1 MPVSTM
7 SQEQYSNEQNI
18 KAVIL
23 VGGLDFGRCPLASR
37 LRKALWPLAD
47 KPVLQHLIE
56 RIADQGVQKLV
67 IYCDGDS
74 SSLRDVLDIPSRV
87 DVKFLDESLPR
98 GTAGCIL
105 DAADVDTDELL
116 FVLNASTLIAP
127 DIPAAA
133 EAHYKADADMTILL
147 NPSSNGNG
155 MTGDS
160 VQAYICGHSILKYI
174 PKAGFCDIK
183 EALIPQLV
191 QADKTIHAVEL
202 TENGSSFRSWRQY
215 LAAIGDF
222 LQRAHGNDRILS
234 RYNQCNMQDVW
245 TADDV
250 QVHSSAKIFG
260 PVIICERAKVSED
273 AIVFGPT
280 IIGPDVTI
288 GSGNLIAGSV
298 LWDRASVADNCQVRN
313 CLLDYDVIV
322 RPGQI
327 LEEQLL
333 SKKQGLIACLSEK
346 LLAVTASGAVRLW
359 TGITIILTCLIAA
372 YWRPVIVDLWETWW
386 RSDEYSS
393 GMLVPFIA
401 VYILWLRRKSI
412 MQCPIR
418 PSMWGIAAFAA
429 AQGLRFLGP
438 YLMLASA
445 ENLSLVLTITALVL
459 LLFGWQLFYKL
470 LPVLLFMLLML
481 PLPNRVQTAVTQP
494 LQEWA
499 TISAVFSLETI
510 GYEIVREGNI
520 IDLNGTKVGVAEACS
535 GLRMITAFFV
545 ISGLVVLIVHRRWW
559 EKLIILASSIPIAL
573 MCNTLRLTLTAMAFT
588 KIEAAQ
594 WEKLFHD
601 FGGLAMMPLAVAIV
615 VFELWVLSNLTV
627 ELKKTDTQIVYKRS
641 AT

>member
-1 MPVSTM
+1 M
-7 SQEQYSNEQNI
+7 SHEQYVNEQNI

-23 VGGLDFGRCPLASR
+23 AGGLDFGRCPLASR
-37 LRKALWPLAD
+37 LRKALWPVAD

-56 RIADQGVQKLV
+56 RIADQGVHKFV
-67 IYCDGDS
+67 ICCDGDS
-74 SSLRDVLDIPSRV
+74 SRLRNALDTPSHL

-105 DAADVDTDELL
+105 DAADADKNELIIV
-116 FVLNASTLIAP
+116 FSASTLMAP

-133 EAHYKADADMTILL
+133 ETHYKAGADMTILF
-147 NPSSNGNG
+147 NPSSQGNG
-155 MTGDS
+155 MIGDS
-160 VQAYICGHSILKYI
+160 VHAYICNHSILKYI

-191 QADKTIHAVEL
+191 RADKTIHAVEL
-202 TENGSSFRSWRQY
+202 TENDSSFRSWRQY
-215 LAAIGDF
+215 LAAIGDL
-222 LQRAHGNDRILS
+222 LQRARGNQRILS
-234 RYNQCNMQDVW
+234 RYNQCDMQDVW

-260 PVIICERAKVSED
+260 PVIICERAKIAEN

-298 LWDRASVADNCQVRN
+298 LWDRASVADNCQLRN
-313 CLLDYDVIV
+313 CLLDYDVVV

-333 SKKQGLIACLSEK
+333 SKKQGLIASLSEK

-359 TGITIILTCLIAA
+359 AGITIVLTCLIAA
-372 YWRPVIVDLWETWW
+372 YWRPVIVDLWEIWW

-393 GMLVPFIA
+393 GILVPFIA
-401 VYILWLRRKSI
+401 VYVLWLRRKSI
-412 MQCPIR
+412 MRCPIR
-418 PSMWGIAAFAA
+418 PSIWGIAAFAA

-445 ENLSLVLTITALVL
+445 ENLALVLTIAALVL
-459 LLFGWQLFYKL
+459 LLFGWQLFYRVS
-470 LPVLLFMLLML
+470 PVLLFMLLML
-481 PLPNRVQTAVTQP
+481 PLPHSVQAEVTLP

-499 TISAVFSLETI
+499 TISAVFCLETI
-510 GYEIVREGNI
+510 GYEVVREGNI
-520 IDLNGTKVGVAEACS
+520 INLNGTIVGVAEACS
-535 GLRMITAFFV
+535 GLRMVTAFFV

-559 EKLIILASSIPIAL
+559 EKLIILASTIPIAL

-588 KIEAAQ
+588 KLNAAQ

-601 FGGLAMMPLAVAIV
+601 FGGMAMMPLAVAIV
-615 VFELWVLSNLTV
+615 VLELWVLSNLTV
-627 ELKKTDTQIVYKRS
+627 ELKKADTQIVYKRS